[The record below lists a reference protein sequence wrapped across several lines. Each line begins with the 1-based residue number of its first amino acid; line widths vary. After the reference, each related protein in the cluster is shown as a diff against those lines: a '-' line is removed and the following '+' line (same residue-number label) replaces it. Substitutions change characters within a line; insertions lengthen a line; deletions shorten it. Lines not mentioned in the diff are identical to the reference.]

1 MRYQGQIPDIT
12 GDTAK
17 VILEGNFIKPIDF
30 KAIKFFIGCSSE
42 NEVSKPFG
50 TLGVDR

>member
-17 VILEGNFIKPIDF
+17 VILEGNFIRPIDS
-30 KAIKFFIGCSSE
+30 KAIKFFIGYSSE
-42 NEVSKPFG
+42 NEVLKPFG